1 MAPKE
6 KPSDHQSA
14 HLPPVILLM
23 GPTASGKSNV
33 AMEIAKRLPVEIVS
47 VDSAQVYRHMNIGT
61 AKPTAATLKTVP
73 HHLVNLIDPN
83 QRYSAAEFRMDA
95 LKKIREITA
104 RRKIPLLAGGTMLYF
119 HALQQ
124 GLSELPPANEEIR
137 LTIEEMAKKLG
148 WPAMHKTLSA
158 LDPTIAIRIKPTD
171 TQRIQRALEVCYVTN
186 RPMSEIQ
193 QKSTPANLP
202 YQGIN
207 IALMPSDRSILHQ
220 RIAQRFRDMIRN
232 GLIDEVHAI
241 RQRFRVNA
249 ASPAMRCV
257 GYRQTWL
264 YLDNE
269 INLTQLEEMG
279 TAATRQLAKR
289 QLTWLRKMQTDE
301 LNTFDCMAE
310 DLSDRVLALLQ
321 TMKFDVVTDHNHKTS
336 SVQHNQ

>member
-1 MAPKE
+1 MARNE

-33 AMEIAKRLPVEIVS
+33 ALEVAKRLPVEIVS

-61 AKPTAATLKTVP
+61 AKPTAETLKTVP

-104 RRKIPLLAGGTMLYF
+104 RRKIPLLVGGTMLYF

-148 WPAMHKTLSA
+148 WPAMHTTLST

-193 QKSTPANLP
+193 QKTKAPNLP
-202 YQGIN
+202 YRGIN
-207 IALMPSDRSILHQ
+207 IALIPSDRSILHQ
-220 RIAQRFRDMIRN
+220 RIVRRFRDMIRN
-232 GLIDEVHAI
+232 GLIDEVHSI
-241 RQRFRVNA
+241 RQRFRVSV

-264 YLDNE
+264 YLDNK

-279 TAATRQLAKR
+279 AAATRQLAKR

-301 LNTFDCMAE
+301 LNTFDCLAE

-321 TMKFDVVTDHNHKTS
+321 TIKFDVVTGHNHKTN